1 MAIYTDKEF
10 YNDVLNLIAESDLD
24 EVVAGAMTAKAL
36 KKLEQ
41 VEHRAEYSATHRKPA
56 TSKVSAA
63 TKEGAAEIGAILTAE
78 PMTAAEINEV
88 LGTDYT
94 ALRVANLSKYIPG
107 VVTSKVRRMTT
118 DRKGLAVE
126 REYTAYSVE

>member
-1 MAIYTDKEF
+1 MANYTDKEF

-24 EVVAGAMTAKAL
+24 DVVAGAMTAKAL

-41 VEHRAEYSATHRKPA
+41 VEHRAEYSASHRKPA

-63 TKEGAAEIGAILTAE
+63 TKEGAAEIGAILTTE
-78 PMTAAEINEV
+78 PMTATEINEV

-94 ALRVANLSKYIPG
+94 ALRVANLCKYIPG
-107 VVTSKVRRMTT
+107 VVTSKVRRMTV
-118 DRKGLAVE
+118 DRKGLSVE

>member
-1 MAIYTDKEF
+1 MANYTDKDF

-24 EVVAGAMTAKAL
+24 DVVAGAMTAKAL

-41 VEHRAEYSATHRKPA
+41 VEHRAEYSANHRKPA

-78 PMTAAEINEV
+78 PMTASEINEV

-94 ALRVANLSKYIPG
+94 ALRVANLCRYIPG
-107 VVTSKVRRMTT
+107 VVTSKVRRMTV
-118 DRKGLAVE
+118 DRKGLSVE

>member
-1 MAIYTDKEF
+1 MAYTDKEF
-10 YNDVLNLIAESDLD
+10 YNDIIALIAESDLD
-24 EVVAGAMTAKAL
+24 DVIAGAMTAKAR

-56 TSKVSAA
+56 TSKVSTA

-78 PMTAAEINEV
+78 PMTATEINEV

-94 ALRVANLSKYIPG
+94 ALRVANLCKYIPG

-118 DRKGLAVE
+118 DKKGLAVE

>member
-1 MAIYTDKEF
+1 MASYTDKEF

-24 EVVAGAMTAKAL
+24 EVIAGVMTAKAL

-56 TSKVSAA
+56 VSKVSPETKAA
-63 TKEGAAEIGAILTAE
+63 AAEIAAVLTSE

-94 ALRVANLSKYIPG
+94 ALRVANLCKYIPD